1 MAYDRNK
8 ETMLFQAGAING
20 AAGMVTIFIKADN
33 LQAAKD
39 SLRDIESIAAKL
51 KANIDKSEG

>member
-1 MAYDRNK
+1 MYDRNK

-20 AAGMVTIFIKADN
+20 AASMVRGFIEADN

-39 SLRDIESIAAKL
+39 SLLDIERIAEKL
-51 KANIDKSEG
+51 KSNINQIEGN